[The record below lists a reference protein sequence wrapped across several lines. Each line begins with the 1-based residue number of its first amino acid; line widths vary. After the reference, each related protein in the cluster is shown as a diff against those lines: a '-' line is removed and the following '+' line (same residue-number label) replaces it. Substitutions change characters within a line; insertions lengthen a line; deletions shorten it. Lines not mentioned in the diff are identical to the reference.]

1 MGHCWD
7 TVGCMILK
15 VFAIVGF
22 CEMLRDAI
30 GCGMPLAVGCCEA
43 LLSVGHLELRHIEK
57 GLVKQEL
64 A

>member
-1 MGHCWD
+1 
-7 TVGCMILK
+7 MILK